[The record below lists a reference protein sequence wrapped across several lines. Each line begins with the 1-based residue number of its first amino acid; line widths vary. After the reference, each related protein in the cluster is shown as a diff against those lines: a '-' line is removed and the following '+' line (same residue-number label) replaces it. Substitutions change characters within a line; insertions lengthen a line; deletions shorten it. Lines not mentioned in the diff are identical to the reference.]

1 MSDKERKKINEKTR
15 KQQEAAARA
24 KADALRDDDNVFDV
38 SFEQQGAG
46 GEAADSV
53 VSATDIKVICLQLTP
68 PMTCAHGILEVM
80 RYMAAARGPASSC
93 VVFGLQ
99 PRHVQNADGTACV
112 ASQSRGSQPA
122 CSR

>member
-1 MSDKERKKINEKTR
+1 MQMSDKERKKINEKTR

-53 VSATDIKVICLQLTP
+53 VSATDIKVRICYQSLVSC
-68 PMTCAHGILEVM
+68 MTC
-80 RYMAAARGPASSC
+80 SSRSPPTSGRIC
-93 VVFGLQ
+93 QQLGC
-99 PRHVQNADGTACV
+99 HV
-112 ASQSRGSQPA
+112 
-122 CSR
+122 